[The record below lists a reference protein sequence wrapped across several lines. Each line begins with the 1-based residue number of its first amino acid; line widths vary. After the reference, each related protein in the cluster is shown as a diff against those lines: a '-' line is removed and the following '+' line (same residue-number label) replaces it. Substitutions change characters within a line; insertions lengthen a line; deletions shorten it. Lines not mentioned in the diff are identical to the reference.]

1 MADSSNNDNDNE
13 NGALSPLPVSPSA
26 TKNKVKR
33 KLPSTPVS
41 LDQNSAVNS
50 VQPSPY
56 SSHLNVN
63 QKSHQSSNQSLNR
76 VGQIP
81 SVVLLSPNN
90 EAHNESTQNKPKLE
104 NVAEWLNKSFDTNTI
119 ITSKTNQNLYIPE
132 RQQRSNSLVY
142 LRNDELN
149 YNSNTLKQK
158 ASNHLN
164 DSNGDVVGDE
174 KTSNLSASV
183 ITLNMAEKIKI
194 NLLDENNI
202 KDRNLKI
209 TSNVDLTRNNNELDQ
224 SRRASLVSEKRQQ
237 PNVLH
242 QTKSNK
248 LESNYFSLDVNKSE
262 NNISNEKYYSKE
274 NRLNS
279 NNRNQFL
286 SNLNIKNVNVES
298 QDSNSLNEIQNI
310 SRRTSPSPT
319 IEPISPM
326 SPSSNT
332 SYKSATQ
339 RFNMP
344 LVRSARNNDD
354 NKKIENFHGFTEVSF
369 KVKPKLGEN
378 EHLVN
383 KNATN
388 NTRIRSDSNKAS
400 TPSSPLINAPDQFN
414 MNNRTNQSFD
424 QTQSR
429 NSSNANKIT
438 KTNSNSSSLAN
449 FRSSSPYNQNRMNS
463 LSSTN
468 SNDIN
473 DYQNSL
479 IVNNN
484 NNNTLNAYSDNHLMT
499 PNGSRKNSINDVDS
513 GIDSSIKSEK
523 SRDNNQKTKRNF
535 DVTSSCDLTL
545 PQYVPMSNDS
555 VDLAKILENMKSAV
569 VSNKNDKR
577 MDSNR
582 NNNIT
587 APEIEPDVNE
597 IDDTKASE
605 NAPLGEL
612 QVN

>member
-326 SPSSNT
+326 SPSSNA